1 MECDSLV
8 LEYYNQPNAVFLVYM
23 SKNNRGIS
31 VNSTIEF
38 FVIRENKAGWEEWKT
53 EEGLLELS

>member
-1 MECDSLV
+1 MLF
-8 LEYYNQPNAVFLVYM
+8 FLVYM